1 MKNKTLRIALVTIL
15 FASVAVLA
23 QEKLPTD
30 PGMYY
35 RSGVNYVP
43 MNRAC
48 NAGMKAMGFGVRGKF
63 VYNNP
68 SAPAQISEH
77 RPLFVFIGAD
87 QHPNVRQQFS
97 LVAMNAKK
105 KNREVEFAAGGVIK
119 NQLEL
124 KVTEEMPNIRIV
136 PAADLPSGEYL
147 LGMFQGASDATIAT
161 LLGCGYD
168 FSVRR

>member
-1 MKNKTLRIALVTIL
+1 MKSKVIAVIL
-15 FASVAVLA
+15 FASVALLA
-23 QEKLPTD
+23 QDKLPTD

-97 LVAMNAKK
+97 LVAMTAKK

-119 NQLEL
+119 NQLEV

-168 FSVRR
+168 FSIR

>member
-1 MKNKTLRIALVTIL
+1 MKSKVIAVIL
-15 FASVAVLA
+15 FASVALLA
-23 QEKLPTD
+23 QDKLPTD

-68 SAPAQISEH
+68 SAPAQIVEH
-77 RPLFVFIGAD
+77 RPTFIFIGAD

-119 NQLEL
+119 NQLEV
-124 KVTEEMPNIRIV
+124 KVTNEVPNVRVV
-136 PAADLPSGEYL
+136 PVADLPSGEYL

-168 FSVRR
+168 FSVR

>member
-1 MKNKTLRIALVTIL
+1 LAAFEVITEA
-15 FASVAVLA
+15 LA
-23 QEKLPTD
+23 QDKLPSD

-68 SAPAQISEH
+68 SAPAQIVEH

-119 NQLEL
+119 NQLEV

-168 FSVRR
+168 FSIR

>member
-1 MKNKTLRIALVTIL
+1 
-15 FASVAVLA
+15 
-23 QEKLPTD
+23 
-30 PGMYY
+30 
-35 RSGVNYVP
+35 
-43 MNRAC
+43 
-48 NAGMKAMGFGVRGKF
+48 MGFGVRGV

-87 QHPNVRQQFS
+87 QHPNVRQQFRWCDE
-97 LVAMNAKK
+97 AKK

-119 NQLEL
+119 NQLEV

-161 LLGCGYD
+161 CLAVATT
-168 FSVRR
+168 FN

>member
-1 MKNKTLRIALVTIL
+1 MKSKVIAVIL
-15 FASVAVLA
+15 FASVALLA

-68 SAPAQISEH
+68 SAPAQIVEH
-77 RPLFVFIGAD
+77 RPTFIFIGAD

-97 LVAMNAKK
+97 LVAMTAKK

-119 NQLEL
+119 NQLEV

-168 FSVRR
+168 FSIR

>member
-1 MKNKTLRIALVTIL
+1 MKNNVSAIAMVLFIAL
-15 FASVAVLA
+15 SVSLA
-23 QEKLPTD
+23 QDKLPSD

-68 SAPAQISEH
+68 SAPAQIVEH
-77 RPLFVFIGAD
+77 RPTFIFIGAD

-119 NQLEL
+119 NQLEV
-124 KVTEEMPNIRIV
+124 KVTNEVPNVRVV
-136 PAADLPSGEYL
+136 PVADLPSGEYL

-168 FSVRR
+168 FSIR

>member
-1 MKNKTLRIALVTIL
+1 LAAFEVITEA
-15 FASVAVLA
+15 LA
-23 QEKLPTD
+23 QDKLPSD

-43 MNRAC
+43 MNRGC

-119 NQLEL
+119 NQLEV

-168 FSVRR
+168 FSIR

>member
-1 MKNKTLRIALVTIL
+1 MKSNILRTVIAVIL
-15 FASVAVLA
+15 FASVALLA
-23 QEKLPTD
+23 QDKLPSD

-97 LVAMNAKK
+97 LVAMTAKK
-105 KNREVEFAAGGVIK
+105 KNREVEFAAGGVMK
-119 NQLEL
+119 NQLEV

-168 FSVRR
+168 FSVR

>member
-1 MKNKTLRIALVTIL
+1 
-15 FASVAVLA
+15 
-23 QEKLPTD
+23 
-30 PGMYY
+30 
-35 RSGVNYVP
+35 
-43 MNRAC
+43 
-48 NAGMKAMGFGVRGKF
+48 MKAMGFGVRGKF

-68 SAPAQISEH
+68 SAPAQIVEH
-77 RPLFVFIGAD
+77 RPTFIFIGAD

-119 NQLEL
+119 NQLEV

-168 FSVRR
+168 FSIR

>member
-1 MKNKTLRIALVTIL
+1 MKSKVIAVIL
-15 FASVAVLA
+15 FASVALLA
-23 QEKLPTD
+23 QDKLPTD

-68 SAPAQISEH
+68 SAPAQIVEH
-77 RPLFVFIGAD
+77 RPTFIFIGAD

-97 LVAMNAKK
+97 LVAMTAKK
-105 KNREVEFAAGGVIK
+105 KNREVEFAAGGVMK
-119 NQLEL
+119 NQLEV

-168 FSVRR
+168 FSVR

>member
-1 MKNKTLRIALVTIL
+1 MKSKVIAVIL
-15 FASVAVLA
+15 FASVALLA
-23 QEKLPTD
+23 QDKLPTD

-68 SAPAQISEH
+68 SAPAQIVEH
-77 RPLFVFIGAD
+77 RPTFIFIGAD

-119 NQLEL
+119 NQLEV

-168 FSVRR
+168 FSVR

>member
-1 MKNKTLRIALVTIL
+1 MKSKVIAVIL
-15 FASVAVLA
+15 FASVALLA
-23 QEKLPTD
+23 QDKLPTD

-68 SAPAQISEH
+68 SAPAQIVEH
-77 RPLFVFIGAD
+77 RPTFIFIGAD

-97 LVAMNAKK
+97 LVAMTAKK

-119 NQLEL
+119 NQLEV

-168 FSVRR
+168 FSVR

>member
-1 MKNKTLRIALVTIL
+1 MKSKVIAVIL
-15 FASVAVLA
+15 FASVALLA
-23 QEKLPTD
+23 QDKLPTD

-68 SAPAQISEH
+68 SAPAQIVEH
-77 RPLFVFIGAD
+77 RPTFIFIGAD

-119 NQLEL
+119 NQLEV

-168 FSVRR
+168 FSIR